1 MENLVYLLASPRGRF
16 LRILI
21 GLLTVWIGTYVV
33 PDPLVHWVQAIGA
46 IPILTG
52 VFNVCL
58 FAPMIQEPVRGSQ
71 LS

>member
-1 MENLVYLLASPRGRF
+1 MEDLVYLLASPRGRF

-33 PDPLVHWVQAIGA
+33 PGPFVHWVQALGV

-52 VFNVCL
+52 VFNLCL